1 MRLSCSLQR
10 KDDGNAEQGWGLRA
24 GCFGHCPGAEG
35 TVDWDGWLRTHCV
48 TAVSLCPQ
56 AAWGTSRTQEP
67 AKPRAESA
75 CAVVWDTHTEI
86 QHHPWLE
93 QQQQLLT
100 GNGIHSPWTGGST
113 AAFSSFRAVLSF
125 PHSWVK
131 KRKGNHLGIWDCSM
145 QSLIWRNQ
153 LEWLQLCYSPR
164 LPKGGTAQAS
174 TRQKGIP
181 KAPSVSHCDT
191 QTSPLRLFQEFLL
204 TPNVW
209 KQYLHRQESVISVP
223 VWFSIRGS
231 SHRIWAGFHLL
242 VALVIFSSAVSFC
255 TC

>member
-1 MRLSCSLQR
+1 MLSR
-10 KDDGNAEQGWGLRA
+10 AEGWEQAALGTVLVLRAQWIGMGGWGLTVWLQCHCVPKLPGARA
-24 GCFGHCPGAEG
+24 GHRNLQSPEQRVPVQWCE
-35 TVDWDGWLRTHCV
+35 
-48 TAVSLCPQ
+48 
-56 AAWGTSRTQEP
+56 
-67 AKPRAESA
+67 
-75 CAVVWDTHTEI
+75 THTEI

-100 GNGIHSPWTGGST
+100 GNGIHSPWGST

-125 PHSWVK
+125 PHPWGK
-131 KRKGNHLGIWDCSM
+131 KRKGIHLGIWDCSM

-153 LEWLQLCYSPR
+153 LEWLQPCYSPR

-174 TRQKGIP
+174 TGQKGIP

-191 QTSPLRLFQEFLL
+191 QTSPLRLFEEFLL

-242 VALVIFSSAVSFC
+242 VALVISFSSAVSFC